1 MAESKKSTI
10 TKATGP
16 SYKFKQCFETKDSTD
31 RLRGV
36 LGDSTFQMVKEYIKS
51 NDNNKANGDID
62 VDVIDDSIFKY
73 LSSRLPKM
81 ADDSFNTNK
90 VKYLDN
96 VEIKADSKVLDFGG
110 ANGMIAAEIAR
121 RYKLKEVCVADVH
134 EDAYAVKDPAVKYS
148 TVVDGKLPYPD
159 NTFDVICSFMVL
171 HHIPPEQIK
180 KSIEELHRCSKRYLI
195 IQEHDSSPQLEKILD
210 ILHGM
215 YLFVHKE
222 KDYQS
227 LANFQEYAAWYRSA
241 NEWNEM
247 LSGKFKLIKFF
258 RTNRFTNNYVAYYE
272 KVDGTD
278 NVGSSTDK
286 KSTSNFVPVSKF
298 DVPNRYHNTRNNTR
312 GNTGYQRGGRGGYR
326 GRGRGRGQSKK

>member
-1 MAESKKSTI
+1 MAESKISSYGKL
-10 TKATGP
+10 

-36 LGDSTFQMVKEYIKS
+36 LGDNTFQMVKQYIKS
-51 NDNNKANGDID
+51 NDNNKANGNID
-62 VDVIDDSIFKY
+62 GIDDDSIFKY
-73 LSSRLPKM
+73 LASRLPKM

-96 VEIKADSKVLDFGG
+96 VDVNADSKVLDFGG

-148 TVVDGKLPYPD
+148 TAVDGKLPYPD

-227 LANFQEYAAWYRSA
+227 LANFQEYVAWYRSA

-278 NVGSSTDK
+278 NVGSTDNANGTDK
-286 KSTSNFVPVSKF
+286 KLTSNFIPVSKF
-298 DVPNRYHNTRNNTR
+298 DVVYRRNNSR